1 MAMGAF
7 LGIRRLTVVLFLIV
21 TPFILPAPS
30 LAQEASADT
39 QEDRGETLRV
49 FLDCGRCDFDY
60 LRREITWVDYVRDR
74 MDADVHVLVTTRS
87 SASGTEYE
95 LAFIG
100 YGDFEGVDNKYVYF
114 ASRTDTDD
122 EIRRAY
128 GQIIRIG
135 LLPYI
140 IDTPLMEKINIDY
153 EEARRE
159 RRAMAQP
166 EDDPWNFWV
175 FRASARFR
183 GSGEERRTSKN
194 INGSFSANRTTEAW
208 KTRLSANFRHDERF
222 YEYSDGSTT
231 TDVTRS
237 HSLFGQVVKSLGDHW
252 GASIKG
258 EGTHSTYL
266 NQDLALTAAP
276 GIEFNIYPYPESSRR
291 QLIFRYEI
299 GATRVKYGEVTIF
312 DKTEEFLMDQTFVAN
327 YDVNQ
332 PWGEAEIS
340 FEIANYLHDFSK
352 YHIALYGDLEFRI
365 TRGLSI
371 DISGSWSQVRD
382 QIYIPKRELTDEEVL
397 LERRAL
403 ETDYR
408 YRFSIGLSYTFG
420 SIFNN
425 VVNPRFGG
433 GRGGYGRYY

>member
-1 MAMGAF
+1 
-7 LGIRRLTVVLFLIV
+7 VN
-21 TPFILPAPS
+21 
-30 LAQEASADT
+30 
-39 QEDRGETLRV
+39 
-49 FLDCGRCDFDY
+49 
-60 LRREITWVDYVRDR
+60 YVRDR
-74 MDADVHVLVTTRS
+74 RDADVHVLVTTRS

-100 YGDFEGVDNKYVYF
+100 YKDFEGVDNKYVYF

-128 GQIIRIG
+128 AQIIRIG

-140 IDTPLMEKINIDY
+140 IGTPLMDQIDVDY
-153 EEARRE
+153 EEE
-159 RRAMAQP
+159 KPELRAMAQP

-175 FRASARFR
+175 FRASTRFR
-183 GSGEERRTSKN
+183 GGGEERSTDKN
-194 INGSFSANRTTEAW
+194 VFGSFSANRTTEEW
-208 KTRLSANFRHDERF
+208 KIRLSANFRYDEEF
-222 YEYSDGSTT
+222 YEYSDGETT
-231 TDVTRS
+231 TSVTRN
-237 HSLFGQVVKSLGDHW
+237 HSLFGQVVKSLGEHW
-252 GASIKG
+252 GASIIG
-258 EGTHSTYL
+258 QATHSTYL

-276 GIEFNIYPYPESSRR
+276 GIEFNIYPYHESSRR

-299 GATRVKYGEVTIF
+299 GWTKVNYEEITIF
-312 DKTEEFLMDQTFVAN
+312 DKTEEFLMDQIFLVN

-332 PWGEAEIS
+332 PWGESEIS
-340 FEIANYLHDFSK
+340 LEVANYLHDFSK
-352 YHIALYGDLEFRI
+352 YHIVLYGDLEFRI

-371 DISGSWSQVRD
+371 DVSGSLSQVRD
-382 QIYIPKRELTDEEVL
+382 QLYLSKRELTDEEVL

-403 ETDYR
+403 ETNYR

-433 GRGGYGRYY
+433 ERGGFRRRF